1 MEITWR
7 SVSKAQQSLLSS
19 EELEFEPGDYES
31 GIRAVNEEGILKWIA
46 KFSWKKI
53 MNIGKNGQ

>member
-19 EELEFEPGDYES
+19 EELEFEPGYYES
-31 GIRAVNEEGILKWIA
+31 GIRAVNEEGIL
-46 KFSWKKI
+46 
-53 MNIGKNGQ
+53 N

>member
-19 EELEFEPGDYES
+19 EEMEFEPGDYES
-31 GIRAVNEEGILKWIA
+31 GIRAVNEEGILK
-46 KFSWKKI
+46 
-53 MNIGKNGQ
+53 